1 MIGQNHSK
9 TATMT
14 LEQQERNPHLT
25 AIDSFPSLPLSIQ
38 KIIEQIRQHHQEIKP
53 SLAKNIVIEAN
64 VKIEDLMPWAN
75 FDHPPEDSYGRQLV
89 FNDNFFEV
97 MVMSW
102 MPGDV
107 SAIHDHGYTQWG
119 AVQVFGAAEHA
130 VFIVQNDLLLTLS
143 RETLKTETTMA
154 VGNQLIHQMANTSG
168 EKFLSLHVYGVN
180 NRDFSGETVTAD
192 ARIWNITEGIIQKTD
207 SGVFFAL
214 PQDKINSIE
223 PSPQADYP
231 SWLRNTV
238 EYLYRI
244 RKAKKGKKE
253 TSIASLEKTL
263 IDELFDVKRWQELK
277 SQIISNVNSEGHVK
291 NSNTWKILQKELIR
305 AAQLQNDILEIEKK
319 DEDSFFTYARVYDE
333 VIGKQCLSSFIAN
346 YIQFF
351 NDTYDRKL
359 SDSHTISIGC
369 GTGIVE
375 EFIVKKYD
383 IKPEN
388 LVGIDISPAMV
399 QIAAQKIEA
408 RVENILDIDG
418 ETDRWDICF
427 SGLNVFQY
435 LHQPDM
441 ETAIANTAKITKN
454 GGYFLG
460 DFITPDHIRWYP
472 NVIATENV
480 ISLRQPT
487 LLEQH
492 HNTFQ
497 QSKIINISKQSGKLR
512 ITDEGDHIRYLPSL
526 WKVRHIFSKYFHQ
539 VDIFDA
545 ISLEP
550 LQPEDDTSPSTR
562 YVVVARKD

>member
-1 MIGQNHSK
+1 MK
-9 TATMT
+9 
-14 LEQQERNPHLT
+14 LEQQERNPDLT
-25 AIDSFPSLPLSIQ
+25 GIDSVPSLPLSIQ
-38 KIIEQIRQHHQEIKP
+38 RIIDEIRQCDREIKP
-53 SLAKNIVIEAN
+53 ALAKNIVIEAE
-64 VKIEDLMPWAN
+64 VKREDLMPWAS
-75 FDHPPEDSYGRQLV
+75 FDHPSEDSYGRQLV
-89 FNDNFFEV
+89 FSDNFFEI

-102 MPGDV
+102 IPGDV

-130 VFIVQNDLLLTLS
+130 VFIVQNDVLLTLS
-143 RETLKTETTMA
+143 RETLKMGTTMA
-154 VGNQLIHQMANTSG
+154 VGNQLIHQMANISE

-180 NRDFSGETVTAD
+180 NRGFSHETVTAD
-192 ARIWNITEGIIQKTD
+192 ARIWNLTEEVIQRTD

-223 PSPQADYP
+223 PAPPADYP

-244 RKAKKGKKE
+244 RKAEQGARE
-253 TSIASLEKTL
+253 TSTASLEKTL

-277 SQIISNVNSEGHVK
+277 NQIVSNVNSDGHVK
-291 NSNTWKILQKELIR
+291 NSNSWNILQKELIR
-305 AAQLQNDILEIEKK
+305 AAGLQNDILEIDKQ
-319 DEDSFFTYARVYDE
+319 DEDSFFTYAKVYDE
-333 VIGKQCLSSFIAN
+333 VIGKKCLSSFIAK

-359 SDSHTISIGC
+359 SESKIISIGC
-369 GTGIVE
+369 GTGLVE
-375 EFIVKKYD
+375 EFIAKHYALKR
-383 IKPEN
+383 EN
-388 LVGIDISPAMV
+388 LLGIDISPAMV
-399 QIAAQKIEA
+399 KIAAQKISA
-408 RVENILDIDG
+408 RVENILDIDK
-418 ETDRWDICF
+418 ETESWDICF

-435 LHQPDM
+435 LRQPDM
-441 ETAIANTAKITKN
+441 ETAIANTAKITKD

-472 NVIATENV
+472 NVIETENV
-480 ISLRQPT
+480 ISLRQPN
-487 LLEQH
+487 LLEQN

-512 ITDEGDHIRYLPSL
+512 ITDEGNHIRYLPSL
-526 WKVRHIFSKYFHQ
+526 WKVRYIFSKYFHQ

-545 ISLEP
+545 ISLES

-562 YVVVARKD
+562 YVVVARKG

>member
-1 MIGQNHSK
+1 MK
-9 TATMT
+9 
-14 LEQQERNPHLT
+14 LEQQERKLHLT
-25 AIDSFPSLPLSIQ
+25 AIDSLPSLPVSLQ

-53 SLAKNIVIEAN
+53 SIAKKIVIEAD
-64 VKIEDLMPWAN
+64 VKIEDIMPWASFN
-75 FDHPPEDSYGRQLV
+75 HSPKDSYGRQLV
-89 FNDNFFEV
+89 FSDNFFEI

-102 MPGDV
+102 VSGDV

-130 VFIVQNDLLLTLS
+130 VFIIQNDLLLTLS
-143 RETLKTETTMA
+143 RETLQSGTIMA
-154 VGNQLIHQMANTSG
+154 VGNQLIHQMANISG

-180 NRDFSGETVTAD
+180 NREFSYETVTAD
-192 ARIWNITEGIIQKTD
+192 ARIWNITEGVIQKTD

-214 PQDKINSIE
+214 PQDKINSSE

-244 RKAKKGKKE
+244 RKAKQEKKE
-253 TSIASLEKTL
+253 TGLANLETTL
-263 IDELFDVKRWQELK
+263 IDELFHVKRWQELK
-277 SQIISNVNSEGHVK
+277 AQIVSNVNSEGHIK
-291 NSNTWKILQKELIR
+291 NSNSWKILQKELIR

-319 DEDSFFTYARVYDE
+319 GEDSFFTYAKVYDE
-333 VIGKQCLSSFIAN
+333 VIGKQCLSSFIAK

-359 SDSHTISIGC
+359 AESKIISIGC

-375 EFIVKKYD
+375 EFVAKHYNL
-383 IKPEN
+383 KPDN
-388 LVGIDISPAMV
+388 LLGIDISPAMV
-399 QIAAQKIEA
+399 QIASQKIEA
-408 RVENILDIDG
+408 RVENILDIDK

-435 LHQPDM
+435 LRQPDM

-472 NVIATENV
+472 NVIATDNV

-487 LLEQH
+487 LLEQN

-497 QSKIINISKQSGKLR
+497 QSKIINISKQSGTLR
-512 ITDEGDHIRYLPSL
+512 ITDEGNHIRYLPSL
-526 WKVRHIFSKYFHQ
+526 WKVRYIFSKYFDR

-545 ISLEP
+545 ISLES

-562 YVVVARKD
+562 YVVVARKS